1 MKRHSILYLLP
12 ALLILAIVGCKDDP
26 PTPDPA
32 KFQLKFAWKWGN
44 QDLVMDQFY
53 DDAPA
58 GRRFSFQ
65 TFKYYISNLELIK
78 SDQSTV
84 SVNKVAL
91 FDLYEPTALSM
102 EGEVPVG
109 NYTGFKFALG
119 LDSLQNGTAPSDYP
133 VEHPM
138 SSVNGMYWSWFTNY
152 IFVKIEGSADTI
164 GGLDPDIFLFHVGLD
179 SNRQDLA
186 FTGQDI
192 AVTEGATTQR
202 TVNIDLQKIFFG
214 PNDTIFLPDTLLT
227 HTTDDPALASRVM
240 RNLKAAMQ

>member
-53 DDAPA
+53 DNAPA

-91 FDLYEPTALSM
+91 FDLYKPTALTM

-202 TVNIDLQKIFFG
+202 TVNIDLQRIFFG
-214 PNDTIFLPDTLLT
+214 PDDTIFLPDTLLT